1 MESLAVLTQRIDYT
15 FNDIDYLQTA
25 LTHRSA
31 QSNNNERME
40 FLGDAILSYLISI
53 ELYRRFPEAQEGEL
67 SRLRA
72 SLVKGET
79 LAKVANEMNLGD
91 FLTMGSGE
99 LKSGG
104 YRRSSTL
111 ADAFEAV
118 IGAVYL
124 DGGLDAASQFINR
137 FFSQRL
143 DECDP
148 NKAQKDPKTRLQEYL
163 QGLNRPLPDYDVVE
177 TKGKAHNQTFKVE
190 CRVVGL
196 QEPVYGG
203 GTSRRKAEQMAAE
216 AALELLGQ

>member
-1 MESLAVLTQRIDYT
+1 MEPIALLTQRIDYA
-15 FNDIDYLQTA
+15 FNNAEHLQTA

-31 QSNNNERME
+31 KSDNNERME

-53 ELYRRFPEAQEGEL
+53 ELYRRFPNAKEGEL

-79 LAKVANEMNLGD
+79 LAKIANEMKLGD
-91 FLTMGSGE
+91 FLVMGSGE

-124 DGGLDAASQFINR
+124 DGGLDAASQLINR
-137 FFSQRL
+137 FFSHRL
-143 DECDP
+143 DLCDP
-148 NKAQKDPKTRLQEYL
+148 DKAQKDPKTRLQEHL
-163 QGLNRPLPDYDVVE
+163 QSQSRPLPEYEVVE
-177 TKGKAHNQTFKVE
+177 TQGKAHNQTFKVE
-190 CRVVGL
+190 CRVEGL
-196 QEPVYGG
+196 NEAVYGSG
-203 GTSRRKAEQMAAE
+203 SSRRKAEQMAAE
-216 AALELLGQ
+216 AALEILEQ